1 VLWVLILQKG
11 PCEGSRQLEPPATSG
26 GEMHGQQ
33 GCNATDLGN
42 LSKMLAT
49 AGRGNDVDGCQP
61 DDLFWG

>member
-1 VLWVLILQKG
+1 MRG
-11 PCEGSRQLEPPATSG
+11 PGSWSHLPPAG